1 MADGERNRNHQ
12 YNVLTVIASET
23 FEQYASAL
31 QNEIQVDTGDSF
43 GGRIKS
49 ERARRVLALKPGY
62 RDIPGFKDL
71 WEKIAPK
78 TRYQLEFSS
87 EDLISEAILRLQKLG
102 TEEPIRVPKIVIK
115 RTNLDMAPG
124 KDFTAGRSSA
134 EKYVEYTRQQKMPD
148 ILAELQ
154 NIVPISRSSTAKIV
168 EQSGRLE
175 EARIN
180 PAQFVQQVRRSIQH
194 ALAHTLVDHR
204 GIRYQRIDGSDS
216 AYSAELFDLKPIEG
230 YEDNILDV
238 KKSIYDA
245 VICDSNVEREFA
257 ADLDKRP
264 DVELFIKLPD
274 WFKIDTPIGGYNP
287 DWALVRKLDSG
298 EKRIYLVRETK
309 GTTDVEALR
318 FEGERWKIEFGR
330 KHFIA
335 IEVDY
340 KIASKAN
347 QLDVDIPFKFEDDE

>member
-1 MADGERNRNHQ
+1 
-12 YNVLTVIASET
+12 
-23 FEQYASAL
+23 
-31 QNEIQVDTGDSF
+31 
-43 GGRIKS
+43 
-49 ERARRVLALKPGY
+49 
-62 RDIPGFKDL
+62 
-71 WEKIAPK
+71 
-78 TRYQLEFSS
+78 
-87 EDLISEAILRLQKLG
+87 
-102 TEEPIRVPKIVIK
+102 
-115 RTNLDMAPG
+115 
-124 KDFTAGRSSA
+124 
-134 EKYVEYTRQQKMPD
+134 
-148 ILAELQ
+148 
-154 NIVPISRSSTAKIV
+154 
-168 EQSGRLE
+168 
-175 EARIN
+175 
-180 PAQFVQQVRRSIQH
+180 
-194 ALAHTLVDHR
+194 
-204 GIRYQRIDGSDS
+204 
-216 AYSAELFDLKPIEG
+216 LKPIEG
-230 YEDNILDV
+230 YEDNILEV